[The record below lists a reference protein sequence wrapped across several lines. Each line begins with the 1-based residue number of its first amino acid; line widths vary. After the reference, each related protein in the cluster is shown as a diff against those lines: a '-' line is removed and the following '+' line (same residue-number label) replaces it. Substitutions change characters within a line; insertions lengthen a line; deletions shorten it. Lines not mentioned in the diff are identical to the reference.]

1 MKDKNISV
9 TTEHGTLSRKEFS
22 SKLKELWDREGD
34 IFESNKVIQAHPEHV
49 THTGRTGR
57 QQVLRVLGEMRL
69 LEGDVI
75 IPEGIDSPAY
85 AATPDRVMYCVYST
99 PVFNSNGY
107 STRSRGVAAG
117 LKAAGADVVV
127 VARSG
132 YPWDWK
138 IDTPM
143 PKKTRLV
150 CTLDDIEYVHL
161 PNGGMDVLSPSAH
174 IEQAADAFVQEALI
188 QRPSYIQSASNY
200 RVALPALIAARRLGI
215 PFIYEVRGLW
225 EITGASNKPGF
236 EKTDRYFAMRDYES
250 RVARAAD
257 HVFAITNQVK
267 QELIARGVDESRI
280 SLAPNAVDP
289 DRFFPIAPTT
299 EMVASLRIDPNL
311 PVIGFAGS
319 IVKYEGLQTLL
330 QASLLL
336 HERGVKHQVVLAG
349 SGNTEQSLK
358 EFSRKNRM
366 DWVKFLGRIP
376 QDQVP
381 QLLSVSNIIVTPRDS
396 TVITE
401 LVSALKPLEAFA
413 AGRAVVLSDVAP
425 NVDLAGT
432 DEQRAKV
439 FPAGSANEMSLTLEN
454 LILNPSERVAI
465 ARTARQWIENERNWS
480 RIGQNMFDQISSI
493 NRNRGASLPTKLELN
508 DLVVGHLGGT
518 QLGSLLGEYVSVVP
532 LQTDDAF
539 ADEQKD
545 LDYVLFELSKRSNTP
560 GVNWNG
566 VKLTIDPSL
575 EAVLEQFQLMGV
587 PVVGILNEG
596 LIGASFEPK
605 LLKLLDA
612 LLVGNYDGVI
622 ALLEDPQSANLRVGI
637 IPPLLDEKSVEFNLC
652 EVSNYVKVVDSSS
665 DHNCSMDSLIQ
676 MLEPGSSFE
685 PETKATE
692 EPQEKPAENEIPAAI
707 YIRSSVNESVARDL
721 IATYGLLTPIF
732 WEQSGVVSGWFG
744 SVFKE
749 KVQLIELISL
759 LHQWEN
765 APELR
770 EQLLKIQKSQLL
782 ASHTSQSWLALLSRS
797 LGYPVRMPTLA
808 PPENR
813 VLNGHSIEE
822 ALVTLLQNEAQRI
835 APILLRGFNSQDR
848 VGDWGSGDV

>member
-1 MKDKNISV
+1 MKDKNITV
-9 TTEHGTLSRKEFS
+9 TPEPGALSWKEFS

-34 IFESNKVIQAHPEHV
+34 IFESKNVIQAHPEHFANA
-49 THTGRTGR
+49 GGTGR
-57 QQVLRVLGEMRL
+57 QQILRVLGELRL
-69 LEGDVI
+69 LKGDVI
-75 IPEGIDSPAY
+75 IPERVDSPAY
-85 AATPDRVMYCVYST
+85 AATPNRVMYCVYST

-117 LKAAGADVVV
+117 LKSAGADVVV

-138 IDTPM
+138 VDTPM

-150 CTLDDIEYVHL
+150 STLDEIEYVHL
-161 PNGGMDVLSPSAH
+161 PNGGMNILSPSAH

-225 EITGASNKPGF
+225 EITGASNNPGF

-289 DRFFPIAPTT
+289 DKFFPVAPTA
-299 EMVASLRIDPNL
+299 EMAASLGIEPNL

-330 QASLLL
+330 KASLLL

-358 EFSRKNRM
+358 DFSRKHEM

-425 NVDLAGT
+425 NVDLAGAN
-432 DEQRAKV
+432 EERAKV
-439 FPAGSANEMSLTLEN
+439 FAAGDADEMSHTLES
-454 LILNPSERVAI
+454 LIVNPSERVAV
-465 ARTARQWIENERNWS
+465 AKSARQWIEDERNWS
-480 RIGQNMFDQISSI
+480 KIGQNMFDQISSI
-493 NRNRGASLPTKLELN
+493 GRNFGASLPINLELN
-508 DLVVGHLGGT
+508 DLVVGHLGDT
-518 QLGSLLGEYVSVVP
+518 NFGSLLGEHISVVP
-532 LQTDDAF
+532 LNTDDAL
-539 ADEQKD
+539 AKEQKD
-545 LDYVLFELSKRSNTP
+545 LDYVLLELSKFSNTP
-560 GVNWNG
+560 GVIWNG
-566 VKLTIDPSL
+566 GEMTIDSNL
-575 EAVLEQFQLMGV
+575 EGALEQFQLIGV
-587 PVVGILNEG
+587 PVVGVLNEG
-596 LIGASFEPK
+596 LSGATVEPK
-605 LLKLLDA
+605 LLKLLDT

-622 ALLEDPQSANLRVGI
+622 SLLEDPHYTNLRVGMM
-637 IPPLLDEKSVEFNLC
+637 PPLLDEKTVEFNLC
-652 EVSNYVKVVDSSS
+652 EVGDYVQVVDSSS
-665 DHNCSMDSLIQ
+665 IVNCSMDSLIQ
-676 MLEPGSSFE
+676 MLEPRSNAESKSRG
-685 PETKATE
+685 TE
-692 EPQEKPAENEIPAAI
+692 ECQESSTENEIPAAI
-707 YIRSSVNESVARDL
+707 YLRSSIQESVARDL

-732 WEQSGVVSGWFG
+732 WEQSGAMSGWFG
-744 SVFKE
+744 SAFTGEVK
-749 KVQLIELISL
+749 LIELISL
-759 LHQWEN
+759 VHQWEN
-765 APELR
+765 TPELR
-770 EQLLKIQKSQLL
+770 VQLLKIQKSQLL
-782 ASHTSQSWLALLSRS
+782 ASHTTQSWLTLLSRS
-797 LGYPVRMPTLA
+797 LGYPVKMRTPA
-808 PPENR
+808 PPESQ
-813 VLNGHSIEE
+813 VLNEHSIEE
-822 ALVTLLQNEAQRI
+822 ALVTLLQNEAQKI
-835 APILLRGFNSQDR
+835 APMLVRGFNSQDR
-848 VGDWGSGDV
+848 VGD